1 MKRIFSFLFAIITL
15 VGTTGVFT
23 SCQEDAPEINY
34 TINIT
39 VNNDFTEVVNAINN
53 GTMKQEAAIAA
64 LTAAINQMNG
74 DQAAKLQALVEAINS
89 LATTVEAKLAIIEAA
104 MKAQTLALESKLG
117 ILTAAVKSQT
127 IKQEELAKLL
137 STAIDNLSGTLE
149 DKLAAIEAII
159 ESTSATLAE
168 KIAAVEAAMKAQTLS
183 LENKLALL
191 EAAIKALPDY
201 TDQLKAIEAAIK
213 GMPDYSNKLAAI
225 ETAIKNI
232 PDYSDKMDAIQTA
245 LAAIAEKIEAQEGQY
260 ADELA
265 ALKTSIDAIQSEVAA
280 GNKSQE
286 DALAEIIALLKSGAI
301 AGGGSGS
308 GGEGEGGEGE
318 GGEDE
323 DPYIAITLSG
333 ETKEIV
339 VTYLKAQELPEV
351 EGMTQESVDDSF
363 EDVKHVTYKIN
374 SSEVRDLKLKG
385 NITWL
390 KIHSKW
396 ITILDF
402 THMSCLEYFKM
413 NGGQI
418 YILDASKNK
427 NLKEI
432 DIHSVGIH
440 HLKLCKDVPGGYTKI
455 NCGES
460 FFDEADLW
468 DEFFASLPKAS
479 ESAPGELF
487 IYNFENPSKEVDAI
501 KPTDEQIK
509 IAIDKNYKVYKDYNC
524 TELYVVE

>member
-1 MKRIFSFLFAIITL
+1 M
-15 VGTTGVFT
+15 
-23 SCQEDAPEINY
+23 
-34 TINIT
+34 
-39 VNNDFTEVVNAINN
+39 
-53 GTMKQEAAIAA
+53 
-64 LTAAINQMNG
+64 
-74 DQAAKLQALVEAINS
+74 
-89 LATTVEAKLAIIEAA
+89 ATTLDAKLAIIEAA
-104 MKAQTLALESKLG
+104 MKAQTLALETKLG
-117 ILTAAVKSQT
+117 LI
-127 IKQEELAKLL
+127 
-137 STAIDNLSGTLE
+137 
-149 DKLAAIEAII
+149 
-159 ESTSATLAE
+159 
-168 KIAAVEAAMKAQTLS
+168 
-183 LENKLALL
+183 

-201 TDQLKAIEAAIK
+201 ADRLKAIEAAIK
-213 GMPDYSNKLAAI
+213 GMPDYSDKLAAI
-225 ETAIKNI
+225 ETAIAALPNYGEQLGAIAAAIEALPNYTEQMGALETALEAIAKNI
-232 PDYSDKMDAIQTA
+232 EDQ
-245 LAAIAEKIEAQEGQY
+245 QNQY

-265 ALKTSIDAIQSEVAA
+265 ALTDAIDAIKAEVAA
-280 GNKSQE
+280 GNKSQA
-286 DALAEIIALLKSGAI
+286 DALAEIIALLESGAI

-308 GGEGEGGEGE
+308 GSGGEGGGGE

-390 KIHSKW
+390 TIQNKW
-396 ITILDF
+396 ITIIDF

-413 NGGQI
+413 NGGQL

-440 HLKLCKDVPGGYTKI
+440 QLKLCPDVPGGYTKI

-487 IYNFENPSKEVDAI
+487 IYNFEKPSKEVDAI
-501 KPTDEQIK
+501 APTDEQIK
-509 IAIDKNYKVYKDYNC
+509 IAIDKNYKVYKDFNC
-524 TELYVVE
+524 TVEYVVE